1 MTSSSNPAPEL
12 SRWLAPA
19 LMLGL
24 GLLAIA
30 AYWPGLKGGFLFDDF
45 VNLDA
50 LGATGPVRDLPTFW
64 RYLTSGTADP
74 LGRPLSLLAFLL
86 DARDWPAE
94 PAPFLRTNLILH
106 LGIGF
111 LLWRLLALLGLQL
124 DPARRRRAEIAA
136 ALGAGFWLLHPLFV
150 STTLYIVQREAML
163 PAAFVLAGLIGFIT
177 GRSSFL
183 EGQHRRGAAI
193 AGTAIV
199 AGTALAMLCKANGVL
214 LPLLA
219 LALET
224 CLPPPRSGQPA
235 TVAGWRIFCGVF
247 LWLPSVVVLAYLA
260 SFLSQLGTF
269 IPHRGWTI
277 GERLL
282 TEGRVLCDYLLLL
295 VVPRSVSTG
304 LYNDAYVV
312 SHGLFTPATT
322 LPCALVALALP
333 VAAFGLRRRLPSL
346 AMALLFFFAGHLLES
361 TVVPLEL
368 YFEHRNYLPAMLLG
382 WPLARALTQGK
393 LTARTAIVI
402 SVAILALLGA
412 TTWQRATLWGQPDR
426 LAALW
431 AQRNPE
437 SSRAQATMAMLEV
450 DAGRSSAAIVR
461 LEQLRRSRPADLQLD
476 FNWVNAA
483 CALDGLLPG
492 QAVAVENSLARANE
506 GLQIVPGWLGRMFEA
521 ASSGQCQ
528 GMDLPVAA
536 RWLAAF
542 SRNPRVAHQQGF
554 VQDLEPLEAQLAL
567 ARGQGDDALAHFN
580 AALDAFATPDVAARQ
595 AAMLARAG
603 MYRQALAHLD
613 HYESLRPH
621 LRAPG
626 RGMPRVH
633 AWVLAREGYWPREMS
648 ILRAK
653 LHAELEPGAPQQ
665 EASP

>member
-1 MTSSSNPAPEL
+1 
-12 SRWLAPA
+12 
-19 LMLGL
+19 MLGL
-24 GLLAIA
+24 CLVAVA

-50 LGATGPVRDLPTFW
+50 LGATGPVDDLPTFW
-64 RYLTSGTADP
+64 RYLSSGTADP
-74 LGRPLSLLAFLL
+74 LGRPLALLTFLL
-86 DARDWPAE
+86 DARDWPAD

-111 LLWRLLALLGLQL
+111 LLWRLLTLLGLQL
-124 DPARRRRAEIAA
+124 DPMRGRRNEITA

-163 PAAFVLAGLIGFIT
+163 PAAIVVAGLIGFIT

-183 EGQHRRGAAI
+183 HGNRTHGAAI

-199 AGTALAMLCKANGVL
+199 AGTALAMLCKANGAL

-219 LALET
+219 LTLEA
-224 CLPPPRSGQPA
+224 CLPSPGSRAPT
-235 TVAGWRIFCGVF
+235 TVTGWRIFCAVF
-247 LWLPSVVVLAYLA
+247 LWLPSVVLLAYLA
-260 SFLSQLGTF
+260 SFLPQMGAF

-277 GERLL
+277 EERLL
-282 TEGRVLCDYLLLL
+282 TEGRVIYDYLVLLL
-295 VVPRSVSTG
+295 VPRSVSTG

-312 SHGLFTPATT
+312 SHGLLSPATT
-322 LPCALVALALP
+322 LPCALLAASLP
-333 VAAFGLRRRLPSL
+333 VAAFAVRRRLPVL
-346 AMALLFFFAGHLLES
+346 AMAVLFFFAGHLLES

-368 YFEHRNYLPAMLLG
+368 YFEHRNYLPAMLMG
-382 WPLARALTQGK
+382 WPLAQALTQCK
-393 LTARTAIVI
+393 LTARTAIAV
-402 SVAILALLGA
+402 SVAIVALLGA

-450 DAGRSSAAIVR
+450 NEGRPSAAMAR
-461 LEQLRRSRPADLQLD
+461 LEQLRRARPPDLQLD
-476 FNWVNAA
+476 FNWVNAT
-483 CALDGLLPG
+483 CALNGLLPG
-492 QAVAVENSLARANE
+492 QAEGVENSLERASE

-521 ASSGQCQ
+521 ASSGQCA
-528 GMDLPVAA
+528 GLDLPVAA

-542 SRNPRVAHQQGF
+542 SRNPLVAHQNGF

-567 ARGQGDDALAHFN
+567 ARGEGDDALVHFN

-621 LRAPG
+621 LRPPG

-648 ILRAK
+648 ILRAT
-653 LHAELEPGAPQQ
+653 LHAEIERNPRPQEP
-665 EASP
+665 SR